1 MAGGKETARQKMIGI
16 MYLVLLAM
24 LALNVS
30 DLVLKA
36 FRNINDSLNTSKE
49 NVGNNITQ
57 LLRNYESTKAKE
69 SGDNLLKLNR
79 AKEAQ
84 KIGEDLI
91 SYIDN
96 LQKKIAA
103 DGFDENGDLV
113 QKNNL
118 DIGQNIMGNDAEN
131 KEGKKLQAK
140 INETGK
146 KLAALLQADE
156 GKPTFVLQALDP
168 AKPKAGE
175 PKTWTGNNFGEGVP
189 LAAFRTILTMIQND
203 AKNMEADIINK
214 ILADKPI
221 VVLDQFEAVAV
232 APTSYVIQGQP
243 YKAEI
248 YLTASDSKS
257 SPDISVNGNKVPTDK
272 GKGVYT
278 GGTGSVGT
286 FTWKGTIRVKERNGN
301 IKTYETKPQTYQ
313 VAAPSATVSSDKLN
327 VIYAGIPNPFT
338 ISAPGFPSVNATIS
352 GGSLSGSGG
361 KYMINVP
368 GSLVGKE
375 VSISVTG
382 TNDGKTVNLGAP
394 KFRVKAIPAPVA
406 KVGGYGGGDIAS
418 VQLKSESE
426 IEADLDDF
434 PFDVKFKIVRFELTV
449 IKPRSDAITISGQGG
464 NFTGAVRSAI
474 NAVSPG
480 TRVIFDQ
487 IVSQGPDGRQKVLPA
502 LVFTVK

>member
-91 SYIDN
+91 KYIDD

-118 DIGQNIMGNDAEN
+118 DIGQNIMGSDAEN
-131 KEGKKLQAK
+131 KAGKKLQAK

-156 GKPTFVLQALDP
+156 GKPTFMLQALDP

-257 SPDISVNGNKVPTDK
+257 TPDISVNGSKVPTDK

-278 GGTGSVGT
+278 GGYWQCWNFHV
-286 FTWKGTIRVKERNGN
+286 E
-301 IKTYETKPQTYQ
+301 
-313 VAAPSATVSSDKLN
+313 
-327 VIYAGIPNPFT
+327 
-338 ISAPGFPSVNATIS
+338 
-352 GGSLSGSGG
+352 
-361 KYMINVP
+361 
-368 GSLVGKE
+368 
-375 VSISVTG
+375 
-382 TNDGKTVNLGAP
+382 
-394 KFRVKAIPAPVA
+394 
-406 KVGGYGGGDIAS
+406 GY
-418 VQLKSESE
+418 
-426 IEADLDDF
+426 
-434 PFDVKFKIVRFELTV
+434 
-449 IKPRSDAITISGQGG
+449 
-464 NFTGAVRSAI
+464 N
-474 NAVSPG
+474 
-480 TRVIFDQ
+480 
-487 IVSQGPDGRQKVLPA
+487 
-502 LVFTVK
+502 